1 MVRLGRKFSIFVL
14 SLLTVALF
22 SAVAHADAAAKKPAK
37 QCSDVTSLQIDNVLI
52 FSAKPVPEGASM
64 GSAGPMM
71 PPIPP
76 QPAHCVVEGEVNKHT
91 GVDGNEYGD
100 KFQLRLPD
108 AWNGRLLFQ
117 GGGGLDGV
125 LNPAVGM
132 AHPDSK
138 RR

>member
-91 GVDGNEYGD
+91 GSMEMSTATSSSYACPTHGTAAFCS
-100 KFQLRLPD
+100 K
-108 AWNGRLLFQ
+108 
-117 GGGGLDGV
+117 
-125 LNPAVGM
+125 VGEDSM
-132 AHPDSK
+132 EFLIPLSEWRAPDSK